1 MTLIPSPLASSV
13 FSLVDPEVWGLEGE
27 KRGVLGIKGGKK
39 GVFGGHWEGGSWVCF
54 SAYLEYGGIRKEDRG
69 SKQRKRKRGVLV
81 ILRGV
86 YLC

>member
-13 FSLVDPEVWGLEGE
+13 FSLVGPEVWGLEGE
-27 KRGVLGIKGGKK
+27 KRGVLGIKGGRK
-39 GVFGGHWEGGSWVCF
+39 GVFGDIGRVGVGFV
-54 SAYLEYGGIRKEDRG
+54 SAYLEYTGIRKEDRG